1 MDKWFTI
8 WFEDKW
14 SILNTMGK
22 NLAADLAAGYSY
34 FGMCA
39 EKQRAA
45 IEAYKL
51 QFDSEMDYLAT
62 LDEKKAERWCKMDLI
77 KRGAIE
83 I

>member
-1 MDKWFTI
+1 MEWFKLWFDDKQ
-8 WFEDKW
+8 
-14 SILNTMGK
+14 SILNTMGR

-34 FGMCA
+34 FGRSA

-45 IEAYKL
+45 IEAYKI

-62 LDEKKAERWCKMDLI
+62 LDEKKCERWCYMDLV

-83 I
+83 V